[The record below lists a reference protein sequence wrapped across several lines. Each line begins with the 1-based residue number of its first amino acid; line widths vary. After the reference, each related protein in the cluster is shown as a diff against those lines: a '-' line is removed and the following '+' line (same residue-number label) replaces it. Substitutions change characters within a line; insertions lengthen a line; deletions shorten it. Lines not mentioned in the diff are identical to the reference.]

1 MGLAGHD
8 SRSIM
13 KKARIRVTENAHIL
27 LWLIKDTCWV
37 LDQRLLGV
45 CMIVPTILVA
55 VYLTARTR
63 TIREEF
69 IHNLAVVFWLC
80 ANSVWMI
87 GEFYYDDHT
96 RPFALV
102 FFALGLL
109 TLTVHYVPLWLL
121 KSKPR
126 PDDPSA
132 LEGKREL
139 L

>member
-1 MGLAGHD
+1 
-8 SRSIM
+8 M
-13 KKARIRVTENAHIL
+13 KTPRIRVTENAHIL

-37 LDQRLLGV
+37 LDLRLLGV

-63 TIREEF
+63 TVREEF
-69 IHNLAVVFWLC
+69 IHNLAVVCWLC
-80 ANSVWMI
+80 ANSIWMI

-109 TLTVHYVPLWLL
+109 TLAVHYVPLWLR
-121 KSKPR
+121 KSKPTQDG
-126 PDDPSA
+126 PPAS
-132 LEGKREL
+132 
-139 L
+139 

>member
-1 MGLAGHD
+1 
-8 SRSIM
+8 M
-13 KKARIRVTENAHIL
+13 KTARIRATENAHIL

-37 LDQRLLGV
+37 LDLRLLGV

-55 VYLTARTR
+55 LYLTARTR
-63 TIREEF
+63 SIREEF

-109 TLTVHYVPLWLL
+109 TLAVHYVPLWLTG
-121 KSKPR
+121 SKPQCDN
-126 PDDPSA
+126 PA
-132 LEGKREL
+132 TVVGKREL